1 MGNTHCVADGG
12 CPQRA
17 DITIANN
24 TEFNL
29 YLDPSKACGRECH
42 HRGSTWKS
50 EGPVEFLNIS
60 FRFNFAGWQI
70 TDGKIVQGFEPP
82 HLVKSYDYATFSVS
96 GRDTS
101 AVAPKGKV
109 FYVNPDQDLSIICDW
124 YACGFTNLS
133 NTVSQASITVC
144 GNKTTRVGYGVQKTP
159 WNRILVGEATAEPWK
174 FLIRQR

>member
-42 HRGSTWKS
+42 HRGMYLSLESQTRLRS
-50 EGPVEFLNIS
+50 LLLT
-60 FRFNFAGWQI
+60 FAGWQV

-101 AVAPKGKV
+101 SVAPKGKV
-109 FYVNPDQDLSIICDW
+109 FYVNPDRDLSIICDW
-124 YACGFTNLS
+124 YACGWTNLS
-133 NTVSQASITVC
+133 NTASQASITIC

-174 FLIRQR
+174 FSIRQR

>member
-1 MGNTHCVADGG
+1 MGKYCDFKMGNTHCVADGG

-42 HRGSTWKS
+42 HRG
-50 EGPVEFLNIS
+50 
-60 FRFNFAGWQI
+60 WQI
-70 TDGKIVQGFEPP
+70 TEGKIVQGFEPP
-82 HLVKSYDYATFSVS
+82 HLVKSYDYATFAVS
-96 GRDTS
+96 GRDTN
-101 AVAPKGKV
+101 AVVGKV

-124 YACGFTNLS
+124 YAWGYTNLS
-133 NTVSQASITVC
+133 NMVGLASITIC

-159 WNRILVGEATAEPWK
+159 WDRILVV
-174 FLIRQR
+174 